1 MKIWVRFLV
10 PIQIRIQNLI
20 LILLQIWIQIH
31 ILKFFTLYSSIRTTT
46 QIIFMGKRHFCHKIW
61 CKRTLL
67 FSCQKKVTSVSKK
80 TLLSRKFFNLR
91 NSVWYWKKDT
101 SVYQITVPFCWM
113 EIQQNLIR
121 TYESNLL
128 TIF

>member
-1 MKIWVRFLV
+1 MFWEKDTSVKKIGV
-10 PIQIRIQNLI
+10 
-20 LILLQIWIQIH
+20 
-31 ILKFFTLYSSIRTTT
+31 K
-46 QIIFMGKRHFCHKIW
+46 GHFCFRAK
-61 CKRTLL
+61 
-67 FSCQKKVTSVSKK
+67 KKVTSVSKK
-80 TLLSRKFFNLR
+80 TLLSRNFLNLR